1 MPLDRIS
8 QYERAILS
16 PHSVHCSVF
25 FFFFFFF
32 FELLRN
38 CALTVIVKVINKEDL
53 GLVASLVS
61 TNYAFTLII
70 LLNQGSTIASLE

>member
-1 MPLDRIS
+1 MREPFLVLTLFTV
-8 QYERAILS
+8 QCFFIL
-16 PHSVHCSVF
+16 
-25 FFFFFFF
+25 F

-38 CALTVIVKVINKEDL
+38 CALTVIVKVKNKEDL

>member
-16 PHSVHCSVF
+16 PHSVHCSV
-25 FFFFFFF
+25 FFFFFF